1 MCKGCVR
8 GVSRV
13 CPGCVPGISGMCRR
27 CVRVCPGCVRDVSQ
41 VYPGCVGGVSE
52 CVQGVSE
59 VCPGCVRD
67 VSEVCTRCIRGVS
80 EVCPGCVQGVSEVC
94 PRCVRGVSEVCLGCV
109 QGVSRMCPGCV
120 RGVSRVCLGCVQ
132 GVSEVYP
139 CVGGVSEVCPGC
151 FRRVSRMCRGVS
163 GVCRGCVRGVLGVC
177 PGRVRAVSRLYRLCP
192 SSHCP
197 VPRELAVNWFNWASL
212 GSVLSP
218 ENSLSP
224 HPRLPPHTSAL
235 GALPAISRSRS
246 PGSVRCSPP
255 HPALLLPL
263 LPGRQECAPLE
274 SRLCPGRSHRGRAGL
289 EAPWELP
296 KLSPWNCVCWCG
308 CSQVSPWKTGVPA
321 FGCDCSPLDSVS
333 GFSPLL
339 CRDWIWDCGVPSPES
354 ALEFGSVN

>member
-13 CPGCVPGISGMCRR
+13 CPGCVPGISGMCWR
-27 CVRVCPGCVRDVSQ
+27 CVRVCPRCVRGVSRVCKGCVRGVYE
-41 VYPGCVGGVSE
+41 VYPG

-59 VCPGCVRD
+59 VCPGCVW
-67 VSEVCTRCIRGVS
+67 GVS
-80 EVCPGCVQGVSEVC
+80 RVCPRYIHVLEVCPGCVGGVS
-94 PRCVRGVSEVCLGCV
+94 GVCLGCV
-109 QGVSRMCPGCV
+109 QVYPGCV
-120 RGVSRVCLGCVQ
+120 RGVSRVCRGCVR
-132 GVSEVYP
+132 
-139 CVGGVSEVCPGC
+139 GVSEVCPGC

>member
-13 CPGCVPGISGMCRR
+13 CPGCVPGISGMCWR
-27 CVRVCPGCVRDVSQ
+27 CVRVCPRCVRGVSRVCKGCVRGVYE
-41 VYPGCVGGVSE
+41 VYPG

-59 VCPGCVRD
+59 VCPGCVWGVSRVCPRYIHVLEVCQRCVQD
-67 VSEVCTRCIRGVS
+67 VSDVY
-80 EVCPGCVQGVSEVC
+80 PGCVGGVSGVC
-94 PRCVRGVSEVCLGCV
+94 QRCVRGVS
-109 QGVSRMCPGCV
+109 RMCPRYIQDV
-120 RGVSRVCLGCVQ
+120 
-132 GVSEVYP
+132 
-139 CVGGVSEVCPGC
+139 
-151 FRRVSRMCRGVS
+151 RGVS

>member
-1 MCKGCVR
+1 MCPGCVH

-13 CPGCVPGISGMCRR
+13 CPGCVRGVSGVCPR
-27 CVRVCPGCVRDVSQ
+27 CVWAVSK
-41 VYPGCVGGVSE
+41 VYPG

-59 VCPGCVRD
+59 VCPGCVW
-67 VSEVCTRCIRGVS
+67 GVS
-80 EVCPGCVQGVSEVC
+80 RVCPRYIHVLEVCPGCVGGVS
-94 PRCVRGVSEVCLGCV
+94 GVCLGCV
-109 QGVSRMCPGCV
+109 QVYPGCV
-120 RGVSRVCLGCVQ
+120 RGVSRVCRGCVR
-132 GVSEVYP
+132 
-139 CVGGVSEVCPGC
+139 GVSEVCPGC

>member
-1 MCKGCVR
+1 MCPRYIRDVLE
-8 GVSRV
+8 
-13 CPGCVPGISGMCRR
+13 
-27 CVRVCPGCVRDVSQ
+27 VCPGCVRAVSGLCPRCVRGVSGLCPRCIQDVSRVCQ
-41 VYPGCVGGVSE
+41 RCVQDVSEVYPCVGGVSGVCPGCVRRVSGMCWR
-52 CVQGVSE
+52 CVQDVSG

-67 VSEVCTRCIRGVS
+67 VSEVYPGCLRCVGGVS
-80 EVCPGCVQGVSEVC
+80 GVCQ
-94 PRCVRGVSEVCLGCV
+94 RCVRD
-109 QGVSRMCPGCV
+109 
-120 RGVSRVCLGCVQ
+120 
-132 GVSEVYP
+132 VSEVYP
-139 CVGGVSEVCPGC
+139 GCPRCV
-151 FRRVSRMCRGVS
+151 RGVS

-177 PGRVRAVSRLYRLCP
+177 PGRVQAVSRLYRLCP
-192 SSHCP
+192 SSQCP

-224 HPRLPPHTSAL
+224 HPRLPPRTSAL

-339 CRDWIWDCGVPSPES
+339 CRDWIWDCGIPSPES